1 MDFFPTLGF
10 LVGDGVPLLERWR
23 LPGLQAQGSSHSQSE
38 PHLQSASSSA
48 LGLGDLA
55 GDLAGVR
62 LGVAW
67 REGLAGVWERDRV
80 GVLRALRGAGLAGL
94 FTTATSSSAAA
105 ALTGVCFRDLGLDI
119 INISAN
125 APISLP
131 LCLSPGRLLVYKGV
145 FILLKQLDLPKM

>member
-1 MDFFPTLGF
+1 VDFFPTLGF

-23 LPGLQAQGSSHSQSE
+23 LPGLQTQGSSHSQSE
-38 PHLQSASSSA
+38 SHSQSASSSA

-67 REGLAGVWERDRV
+67 REGLAGVCERDRV
-80 GVLRALRGAGLAGL
+80 GVLRALRGVGLAGL
-94 FTTATSSSAAA
+94 FTTSTSSSAA

-145 FILLKQLDLPKM
+145 FILLKQADLTKM